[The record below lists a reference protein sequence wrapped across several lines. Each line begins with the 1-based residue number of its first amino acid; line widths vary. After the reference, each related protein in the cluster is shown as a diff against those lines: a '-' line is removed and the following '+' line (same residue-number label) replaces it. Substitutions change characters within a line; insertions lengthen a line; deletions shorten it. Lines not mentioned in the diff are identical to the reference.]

1 MVGWRWVVGWGY
13 RKEGQVPSKVGVGGS
28 LVRCVPTPRKVPAA
42 YSVVTPDPNSKIKPI
57 YLTQSVFS
65 SSAEGAARLRAMS
78 TASQK
83 KVARNQPGA
92 NVRARVEEDMRIA
105 QALREVRE

>member
-1 MVGWRWVVGWGY
+1 
-13 RKEGQVPSKVGVGGS
+13 
-28 LVRCVPTPRKVPAA
+28 
-42 YSVVTPDPNSKIKPI
+42 
-57 YLTQSVFS
+57 
-65 SSAEGAARLRAMS
+65 MS